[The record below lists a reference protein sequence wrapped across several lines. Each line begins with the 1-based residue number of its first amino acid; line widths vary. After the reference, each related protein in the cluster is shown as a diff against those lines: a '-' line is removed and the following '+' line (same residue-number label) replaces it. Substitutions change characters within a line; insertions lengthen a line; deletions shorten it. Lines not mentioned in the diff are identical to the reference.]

1 MRPRV
6 GTGDSCDGERG
17 LVPSRVRR
25 VGPAAWSLGRLS
37 PTITLALNSNRM
49 LEVKDGPF
57 TGLDLLKDLRGS
69 YFSLSPC
76 WSVAHALAE
85 SHVDVSSCTSTP
97 GDQAEALGKG

>member
-1 MRPRV
+1 MGAV
-6 GTGDSCDGERG
+6 
-17 LVPSRVRR
+17 
-25 VGPAAWSLGRLS
+25 AWSLGRLS

-49 LEVKDGPF
+49 LEVKGGPF
-57 TGLDLLKDLRGS
+57 TGLDLLKDLRG
-69 YFSLSPC
+69 PC